1 MRLRE
6 NGSIAIRLTR
16 MTVNITKPSATIVAQ
31 WTMGQQEPTE
41 LGYSEACHPERLNVA
56 YCNTFSFC
64 MTGCDSLSKINLLYS
79 VFASFAVA
87 LSVLLLVGVSYMH
100 SVQWRLHEWCPY
112 GMNQSIYARHWLQCT
127 PRDGLWAWLQATLFT
142 LWENQPFKLG
152 SSLCEWCV
160 SVWSV
165 GLWHTAAQLRRG
177 EMHTARWGFEISEP
191 FICRPQDSASS
202 SLLRS
207 GFVFFVF
214 GVDLQL
220 LVFPRS
226 PHAVK
231 RLREERPED
240 FMERRNKSDFNGP
253 HLSVVSRLNIFPVL
267 INSIFW
273 KWSPSSPK
281 LQRRIVALR
290 KVEDFRCL
298 LQAWGGSVRHKG
310 PCRML
315 ESNRWTVQKRPKT
328 TFLQDVFFFLKKVF
342 LTHV

>member
-6 NGSIAIRLTR
+6 NRSIAICLTR
-16 MTVNITKPSATIVAQ
+16 MTVNITKPSATIVAR
-31 WTMGQQEPTE
+31 WTMGQQEPTK

-64 MTGCDSLSKINLLYS
+64 MTGCDSLSKVNLLYS
-79 VFASFAVA
+79 VFPSFAVV

-127 PRDGLWAWLQATLFT
+127 PCDGLWAWLQATLFT

-152 SSLCEWCV
+152 SWLCEWCV

-177 EMHTARWGFEISEP
+177 EMHMARW
-191 FICRPQDSASS
+191 A
-202 SLLRS
+202 LRS
-207 GFVFFVF
+207 LSHSSAGRRTAPAAPRYARDLCFFVF

-240 FMERRNKSDFNGP
+240 FMERRSKSDFNGP
-253 HLSVVSRLNIFPVL
+253 HLSVVSRLNIFPFL
-267 INSIFW
+267 INSVFW
-273 KWSPSSPK
+273 KWSPGSSK
-281 LQRRIVALR
+281 LWIVALR
-290 KVEDFRCL
+290 NVEDFICL

-315 ESNRWTVQKRPKT
+315 ESTRWTVQKRPNT
-328 TFLQDVFFFLKKVF
+328 TFVQDVF
-342 LTHV
+342 